1 MSKGA
6 LRSRHLALR
15 DAISIEQRIEQAIDL
30 SAHAPALLDRT
41 EGHIVASYHP
51 IRSELDP
58 RPLMVAMNNV
68 RFCLPAII
76 DKTVLH
82 FRELVRTG
90 ELVDAGGYGTVAPP
104 DTADVLDPE
113 VLLMPLS
120 VFDTRGGRIGYGAGY
135 YDRAIA
141 ALRAKGGDP
150 LLIGIAFDEQ
160 QADDVPQESH
170 DMPLHIVLTPTRLI
184 ECAS

>member
-1 MSKGA
+1 MSKA
-6 LRSRHLALR
+6 ELRTHHLALR
-15 DAISIEQRIEQAIDL
+15 NAIPVERRIEHAIAL
-30 SAHAPALLDRT
+30 SDHATALQDRT
-41 EGHIVASYHP
+41 EGRIVASYHP

-58 RPLMVAMNNV
+58 RPLMVAMQNA

-76 DKTVLH
+76 DRTTLH

-104 DTADVLDPE
+104 ETAARLDPD

-120 VFDTRGGRIGYGAGY
+120 VFDGRGGRVGYGAGY

-141 ALRAKGGDP
+141 ALRAMGLDP

-160 QADDVPQESH
+160 QADHVPQESH

-184 ECAS
+184 ECVT